1 MEKEA
6 QHNTEIPVSDKSYTE
21 TTSPRERRWG
31 ALINGN
37 SKSAEFIR
45 FCIVGVIATALDA
58 AIFYLVR
65 MFASYQIALVS
76 GYCLSLIVNYLL
88 TIYWTFKKKPSTG
101 NLFGVIAAHMFNLFV
116 VRMSLMWLFVN
127 VAGIPD
133 RIAYIPTLLISM
145 VTNFLVVRFAVNKT
159 EKK

>member
-1 MEKEA
+1 MRSIKEIY
-6 QHNTEIPVSDKSYTE
+6 NSDPKL
-21 TTSPRERRWG
+21 G
-31 ALINGN
+31 
-37 SKSAEFIR
+37 EFLR

-88 TIYWTFKKKPSTG
+88 TIYWTFKKKPTTG
-101 NLFGVIAAHMFNLFV
+101 NLVGVIAAHMFNLFV

-127 VAGIPD
+127 MAGIPD

-159 EKK
+159 EKKQE

>member
-1 MEKEA
+1 MDIHKEKPQED
-6 QHNTEIPVSDKSYTE
+6 NTIKHPSLWEGLVRLHPKY
-21 TTSPRERRWG
+21 G
-31 ALINGN
+31 
-37 SKSAEFIR
+37 EFLR

-58 AIFYLVR
+58 GIFYLVR
-65 MFASYQIALVS
+65 LFASYQIALVS

-88 TIYWTFKKKPSTG
+88 TIYWTFKKKPTTG
-101 NLFGVIAAHMFNLFV
+101 NLVGVIAAHMFNLFV

-127 VAGIPD
+127 MAGIPD

-159 EKK
+159 EKKQE

>member
-1 MEKEA
+1 MSIKE
-6 QHNTEIPVSDKSYTE
+6 IYSGD
-21 TTSPRERRWG
+21 
-31 ALINGN
+31 

-65 MFASYQIALVS
+65 LFASYQIALVS

-116 VRMSLMWLFVN
+116 VRMSLMWIFVN
-127 VAGIPD
+127 ITEIPD

-159 EKK
+159 EKGR

>member
-1 MEKEA
+1 MAKSIKEIY
-6 QHNTEIPVSDKSYTE
+6 NSDPKV
-21 TTSPRERRWG
+21 G
-31 ALINGN
+31 
-37 SKSAEFIR
+37 EFIR

-58 AIFYLVR
+58 GIFYLVR

-76 GYCLSLIVNYLL
+76 GYCLSLTVNYLL
-88 TIYWTFKKKPSTG
+88 TIYWTFKKKPSTS
-101 NLFGVIAAHMFNLFV
+101 NLVGVIAAHMFNLFV
-116 VRMSLMWLFVN
+116 VRMSLMWIFVD

-133 RIAYIPTLLISM
+133 RIAYVPTLLISM

>member
-1 MEKEA
+1 MSIKE
-6 QHNTEIPVSDKSYTE
+6 IYSGD
-21 TTSPRERRWG
+21 
-31 ALINGN
+31 

-45 FCIVGVIATALDA
+45 FCIVGAIATALDA
-58 AIFYLVR
+58 GIFYLVR
-65 MFASYQIALVS
+65 LFAPYQVALVS

-116 VRMSLMWLFVN
+116 VRMSLMWIFVN
-127 VAGIPD
+127 MMEIPD

-159 EKK
+159 N

>member
-1 MEKEA
+1 MSIKE
-6 QHNTEIPVSDKSYTE
+6 IY
-21 TTSPRERRWG
+21 
-31 ALINGN
+31 NGE

-58 AIFYLVR
+58 VIFYLVR
-65 MFASYQIALVS
+65 LFASYQIALVS

-116 VRMSLMWLFVN
+116 VRMSLMWIFVN
-127 VAGIPD
+127 IAEIPD

-159 EKK
+159 EKKETK

>member
-1 MEKEA
+1 MSIKE
-6 QHNTEIPVSDKSYTE
+6 IYS
-21 TTSPRERRWG
+21 
-31 ALINGN
+31 GN

>member
-1 MEKEA
+1 MSIKEIYSG
-6 QHNTEIPVSDKSYTE
+6 E
-21 TTSPRERRWG
+21 
-31 ALINGN
+31 

-65 MFASYQIALVS
+65 LFASYQVALVS

-101 NLFGVIAAHMFNLFV
+101 NLLGVIAAHMFNLFV
-116 VRMSLMWLFVN
+116 VRFSLMWIFVN
-127 VAGIPD
+127 LAEIPD
-133 RIAYIPTLLISM
+133 RIAYIPTLMISM

-159 EKK
+159 EKKETK

>member
-1 MEKEA
+1 MSIKE
-6 QHNTEIPVSDKSYTE
+6 IYSGD
-21 TTSPRERRWG
+21 
-31 ALINGN
+31 
-37 SKSAEFIR
+37 SKSAEFVR

-58 AIFYLVR
+58 GIFYLVR
-65 MFASYQIALVS
+65 LFAPYLVALVL

-116 VRMSLMWLFVN
+116 VRMSLMWIFVN
-127 VAGIPD
+127 IMEIPD

-159 EKK
+159 N

>member
-1 MEKEA
+1 MAKSIKEIY
-6 QHNTEIPVSDKSYTE
+6 NSDPKV
-21 TTSPRERRWG
+21 G
-31 ALINGN
+31 
-37 SKSAEFIR
+37 EFIR

-58 AIFYLVR
+58 GIFYLVR

-88 TIYWTFKKKPSTG
+88 TIYWTFKKKPSTS
-101 NLFGVIAAHMFNLFV
+101 NLVGVIAAHMFNLFI
-116 VRMSLMWLFVN
+116 VRMSLMWIFVD

-133 RIAYIPTLLISM
+133 RIAYVPTLLISM

>member
-1 MEKEA
+1 MRSIKEIY
-6 QHNTEIPVSDKSYTE
+6 NSDPKL
-21 TTSPRERRWG
+21 G
-31 ALINGN
+31 
-37 SKSAEFIR
+37 EFLR
-45 FCIVGVIATALDA
+45 FCIAGVIATALDA

-76 GYCLSLIVNYLL
+76 GYCLRLIVNYLL
-88 TIYWTFKKKPSTG
+88 TIYWTFKKKPTTG
-101 NLFGVIAAHMFNLFV
+101 NLVGVIAAHMFNLFV

-127 VAGIPD
+127 MAGIPD

-159 EKK
+159 EKKQE

>member
-1 MEKEA
+1 M
-6 QHNTEIPVSDKSYTE
+6 PVSDKSYIKAPP
-21 TTSPRERRWG
+21 PRGRWWG
-31 ALINGN
+31 AFISGN
-37 SKSAEFIR
+37 SKKAEFVR

-58 AIFYLVR
+58 GIFYLVR
-65 MFASYQIALVS
+65 LFASYQVALVS

-116 VRMSLMWLFVN
+116 VRFSLMWIFVN
-127 VAGIPD
+127 LAEIPD
-133 RIAYIPTLLISM
+133 RIAYIPTLMISM

-159 EKK
+159 N

>member
-21 TTSPRERRWG
+21 TTPPQERRWG

-88 TIYWTFKKKPSTG
+88 TIYWTFKKKPTTG
-101 NLFGVIAAHMFNLFV
+101 NLVGVIAAHMFNLFV

>member
-1 MEKEA
+1 MSIKE
-6 QHNTEIPVSDKSYTE
+6 IYSGD
-21 TTSPRERRWG
+21 
-31 ALINGN
+31 

-65 MFASYQIALVS
+65 LFASYQIALVS

-116 VRMSLMWLFVN
+116 VRMSLMWIFVN
-127 VAGIPD
+127 IMEIPD

-159 EKK
+159 N

>member
-1 MEKEA
+1 MSIKE
-6 QHNTEIPVSDKSYTE
+6 IYSGD
-21 TTSPRERRWG
+21 
-31 ALINGN
+31 

-65 MFASYQIALVS
+65 LFASYQIALVS

-116 VRMSLMWLFVN
+116 VRMSLMWIFVN
-127 VAGIPD
+127 ITEIPD

-159 EKK
+159 N